1 MIRVGGLDMFIRVV
15 QGSKLLFSFM
25 AIMIMMLLAGKMN
38 VGEITGLSAK
48 LTPIY
53 QGSTKEQK
61 VAFACNV
68 FWGEEY
74 LPAMFDIFEAE
85 NIHITFF
92 LGGSWVNKH
101 AELVKEMAAKGH
113 ELGNH
118 SLTHPHPNALTKQDN
133 KEQITKTEAAI
144 YNLTG
149 TTTRLYAPP
158 YGEFNQTVLQ
168 AADELGY
175 QTIMWTVDTIDWQ
188 RPAPEVIIARV
199 LKKVRNDAIIL
210 MHPTAPTAEA
220 LPALIKELKQSGFA
234 IVPVS
239 AII

>member
-15 QGSKLLFSFM
+15 KGSKLLFSFTVM
-25 AIMIMMLLAGKMN
+25 LIMMILAGMN
-38 VGEITGLSAK
+38 VGEFTGPSAK

-53 QGSTKEQK
+53 QGNTKEQK

-74 LPAMFDIFEAE
+74 LPGMLEIFEAE
-85 NIHITFF
+85 NIHVTFF

-101 AELVKEMAAKGH
+101 AELVKEMASKGH
-113 ELGNH
+113 EFGNH
-118 SLTHPHPNALTKQDN
+118 SLTHPHPNALTKQEN
-133 KEQITKTEAAI
+133 KEQIIKTEAAI
-144 YNLTG
+144 FNLTG
-149 TTTRLYAPP
+149 ITTRLYAPP

-168 AADELGY
+168 AADELDY

-188 RPAPEVIIARV
+188 RPAPQIIIDRV

-210 MHPTAPTAEA
+210 MHPTAPTTEA
-220 LPALIKELKQSGFA
+220 LPALIKELKQRGFT
-234 IVPVS
+234 IVPVA

>member
-1 MIRVGGLDMFIRVV
+1 MFIRVV
-15 QGSKLLFSFM
+15 KGSKLLFSFTVM
-25 AIMIMMLLAGKMN
+25 LIMMILAGMN
-38 VGEITGLSAK
+38 VGEFTGPSAK

-53 QGSTKEQK
+53 QGNTKEQK

-74 LPAMFDIFEAE
+74 LPGMLEIFEAE
-85 NIHITFF
+85 NIHVTFF

-101 AELVKEMAAKGH
+101 AELVKEMASKGH
-113 ELGNH
+113 EFGNH
-118 SLTHPHPNALTKQDN
+118 SLTHPHPNALTKQEN
-133 KEQITKTEAAI
+133 KEQIIKTEAAI
-144 YNLTG
+144 FNLTG
-149 TTTRLYAPP
+149 ITTRLYAPP

-168 AADELGY
+168 AADELDY

-188 RPAPEVIIARV
+188 RPAPQIIIDRV

-210 MHPTAPTAEA
+210 MHPTAPTTEA
-220 LPALIKELKQSGFA
+220 LPALIKELKQRGFT
-234 IVPVS
+234 IVPVA